1 MKYTK
6 SIAFLLLFSCTII
19 TVAQTEKPISK
30 ERYNFLYD
38 SLSTK
43 KNNLLLEKE
52 KLISSID
59 SLKLYLNE
67 LAIKSESSRSVQL
80 QRKYGADIGSRVA
93 LGQVW
98 KGMSEKMLEDS
109 WGKPDK
115 ITKNKEKWGTFTQW
129 YYGEITYFFKNGIM
143 TDWEEKK

>member
-1 MKYTK
+1 MYK
-6 SIAFLLLFSCTII
+6 FLYFVLFFCTIS
-19 TVAQTEKPISK
+19 VFAQKTTSIDKD
-30 ERYNFLYD
+30 RFTFLYD
-38 SLSTK
+38 SLTTE
-43 KNNLLLEKE
+43 KNNLLQEKAN
-52 KLISSID
+52 LISSID
-59 SLKLYLNE
+59 SLKNYLAE
-67 LAIKSESSRSVQL
+67 LAVKSESSRAFQL
-80 QRKYGADIGSRVA
+80 KNKYGSDIGNRVA

-129 YYGEITYFFKNGIM
+129 YYGEITYFFKDGIM

>member
-1 MKYTK
+1 MYKYLYFFLFFC
-6 SIAFLLLFSCTII
+6 SITMF
-19 TVAQTEKPISK
+19 AQNSSPIDK
-30 ERYNFLYD
+30 ERYDFLYD
-38 SLSTK
+38 SLSTE
-43 KNNLLLEKE
+43 KNNLLIEKA

-59 SLKLYLNE
+59 SLKNYLSE
-67 LAIKSESSRSVQL
+67 LEIKSESSRALQL
-80 QRKYGADIGSRVA
+80 KRKYGSEIGNRVA

-129 YYGEITYFFKNGIM
+129 YYGEITYFFKDGIM

>member
-1 MKYTK
+1 MYKYLYFFLFFC
-6 SIAFLLLFSCTII
+6 SITMF
-19 TVAQTEKPISK
+19 AQTSTAIDK
-30 ERYNFLYD
+30 ERYDFLYD
-38 SLSTK
+38 SLSTE
-43 KNNLLLEKE
+43 KNNLLIEKA
-52 KLISSID
+52 KLIASID
-59 SLKLYLNE
+59 SLKNYLSE
-67 LAIKSESSRSVQL
+67 LEIKSESSRALQL
-80 QRKYGADIGSRVA
+80 KRKYGSEIGSRVA

>member
-1 MKYTK
+1 MYKYLYFFLFFC
-6 SIAFLLLFSCTII
+6 SITMF
-19 TVAQTEKPISK
+19 AQTSSAIDK
-30 ERYNFLYD
+30 ERYDFLYD
-38 SLSTK
+38 SLSTE
-43 KNNLLLEKE
+43 KNNLLIEKA
-52 KLISSID
+52 KLIASID
-59 SLKLYLNE
+59 SLKNYLSE
-67 LAIKSESSRSVQL
+67 LEIKSESSRALQL
-80 QRKYGADIGSRVA
+80 KRKYGSEIGSRVA

>member
-1 MKYTK
+1 M
-6 SIAFLLLFSCTII
+6 F
-19 TVAQTEKPISK
+19 AQNSSPIDK
-30 ERYNFLYD
+30 ERYDFLYD
-38 SLSTK
+38 SLSTE
-43 KNNLLLEKE
+43 KNNLLIEKA

-59 SLKLYLNE
+59 SLKNYLSE
-67 LAIKSESSRSVQL
+67 LEIKSESSRALQL
-80 QRKYGADIGSRVA
+80 KRKYGSEIGNRVA

-129 YYGEITYFFKNGIM
+129 YYGEITYFFKDGIM